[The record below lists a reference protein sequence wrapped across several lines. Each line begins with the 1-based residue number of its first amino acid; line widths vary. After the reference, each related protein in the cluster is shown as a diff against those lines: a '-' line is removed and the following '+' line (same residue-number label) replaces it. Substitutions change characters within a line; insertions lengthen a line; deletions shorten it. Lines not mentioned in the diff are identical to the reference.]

1 MIRGVSLVH
10 EHRGRRTVSRIAPVA
25 RSKAQ
30 ARATYDRRSGSYER
44 VEGRF
49 ERKSRIAGEQLLSV
63 KSRECVLEIGSGP
76 GASLAAFARATGT
89 DGFVVGI
96 DIAPRMHRV
105 AADRLRGDQL
115 SASVGCVVADGAH
128 VPLRDRS
135 VDAAFASFTLELF
148 DTPELLTV
156 LGELRR
162 VLRPGGHVA
171 IVSLITTEPPAL
183 MERAYLVAHQLMPRL
198 ADCRPIPVTALVA
211 EAGFDVTDQRRSDIL
226 GIPVIAAVARLR
238 DDGDAPTGHRF
249 RQRPRSALL
258 TPRRR

>member
-1 MIRGVSLVH
+1 M
-10 EHRGRRTVSRIAPVA
+10 SRIAPVV

-30 ARATYDRRSGSYER
+30 ARATYDRRSRSYER

-49 ERKSRIAGEQLLSV
+49 ERNARIAGEQLLSV
-63 KSRECVLEIGSGP
+63 KSRENVVEIGSGP

-105 AADRLRGDQL
+105 AADRLRSDHL
-115 SASVGCVVADGAH
+115 FASVGRVVADGAH
-128 VPLRDRS
+128 VPLCDRS
-135 VDAAFASFTLELF
+135 VDAAFVSFTLELF

-162 VLRPGGHVA
+162 VLRPGGRVA
-171 IVSLITTEPPAL
+171 IVSLTATEPPAL

-211 EAGFDVTDQRRSDIL
+211 EAGFEIADHRRSDIL
-226 GIPVIAAVARLR
+226 GIPVIAALARVR
-238 DDGDAPTGHRF
+238 DDGDAP
-249 RQRPRSALL
+249 
-258 TPRRR
+258 